1 MKQAL
6 IEFSGY
12 GIDSY
17 KLSCDIISL
26 QLIFELREKNIPL
39 LLSIDELQEILWLPV
54 RLQESNKIKHLIARY
69 LNEVVKL

>member
-6 IEFSGY
+6 IEFSRY
-12 GIDSY
+12 GINTY

-26 QLIFELREKNIPL
+26 HLILNLKENIPL
-39 LLSIDELQEILWLPV
+39 LLNLDDLQDIVTLPV
-54 RLQESNKIKHLIARY
+54 KLQESKKIKLLVARY